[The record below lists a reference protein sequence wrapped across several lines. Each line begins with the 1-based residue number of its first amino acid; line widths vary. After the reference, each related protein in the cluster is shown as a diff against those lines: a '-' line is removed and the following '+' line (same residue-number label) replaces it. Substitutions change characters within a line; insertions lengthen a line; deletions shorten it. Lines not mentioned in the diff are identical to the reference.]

1 MGQRR
6 FHYEHA
12 FEAMLRRRRL
22 PYICVDEAK
31 KALLPEGARLT
42 LSERHERTADFPH
55 PVPEGAQHPHPGTQS
70 EPEAIKSFDFV
81 VYDRGRCLLIDVK
94 GRKIIQRRS
103 RGASPD
109 PRKPG
114 RMESWVTEDD
124 VRSLVRWRALFGD
137 GYDALFVFLYWC
149 DAQPPDGLY
158 QEVFEHRGRWYALRA
173 VELDA
178 YRAHM
183 TQRSP
188 RWRTVHLPTAAFE
201 RLSEPFRAVV
211 AQPPTRPRAVLA

>member
-31 KALLPEGARLT
+31 KAHLPEGARLT
-42 LSERHERTADFPH
+42 LTELHERTAAP
-55 PVPEGAQHPHPGTQS
+55 ASPGQEPDPKAES
-70 EPEAIKSFDFV
+70 EPEPEAIKSFDFV

-114 RMESWVTEDD
+114 HMESWVTEDD

-201 RLSEPFRAVV
+201 RLSEPFRSVV